1 MGRLSDGDT
10 RVTCQI
16 DHMIPKKSRVAMKQN
31 EQGKGVDFHRTKTVF
46 MSFELG
52 QGRGGVLASL
62 ASTAGSRRRG
72 NRGAYM
78 FHVRDS
84 LSPAPWYASQSDSTP
99 IIPIMGV
106 PVVRLHA
113 EDGFYLFEVNGNEG

>member
-1 MGRLSDGDT
+1 MLHTARECVQKGERALGAAAAGIAVKAAKRVVSCTDERTTTQKSRFTCRIGDT
-10 RVTCQI
+10 RMTCQI

-72 NRGAYM
+72 NGGA
-78 FHVRDS
+78 
-84 LSPAPWYASQSDSTP
+84 
-99 IIPIMGV
+99 
-106 PVVRLHA
+106 
-113 EDGFYLFEVNGNEG
+113 